1 MNDFVKYGL
10 SAIGGAG
17 LGVLACYLYLNK
29 IKNTIEDKEFAIYR
43 DELTKLRAKNES
55 LEAYIKRMGSE
66 DESYKNA
73 VVLDN
78 EMMPDPTPI
87 TCIQDESEEDE
98 DEDDDVE
105 IEEDSFDIR
114 FISPADYED
123 DEDYEK
129 EVLKYYKDGVVTQ
142 DDEILELYEVE
153 DQVGDKALKSF
164 GMYGATRNE
173 VYVRNEHWKT
183 DYKIKKY
190 NLSYEQYRNS
200 KDNDNY

>member
-55 LEAYIKRMGSE
+55 LEAYIKRISSGLTE
-66 DESYKNA
+66 A
-73 VVLDN
+73 VVLDVDVKPLPEDLEVN
-78 EMMPDPTPI
+78 I
-87 TCIQDESEEDE
+87 LDEPEEDE
-98 DEDDDVE
+98 EEEDDDVE

>member
-29 IKNTIEDKEFAIYR
+29 IKNTIEDKEFTIYR

-55 LEAYIKRMGSE
+55 LEAYIKRISSGLTE
-66 DESYKNA
+66 A
-73 VVLDN
+73 VVLDVDVKPLPEN
-78 EMMPDPTPI
+78 LEVNI
-87 TCIQDESEEDE
+87 LDESEEDE
-98 DEDDDVE
+98 EEEDDDVE